1 MGKICLITLHEI
13 VRHLRQRSFVIATL
27 SIPVLSLLLL
37 GGAQLLRNHVN
48 APDPEEMMVTVGIL
62 PDTSELEDG
71 SVGIGYIDHAGI
83 IGEVPAPF
91 PEGQFRAFPDEA
103 SATAAIEEGE
113 IIAYYVLAADYMESG
128 DVTRIAPE
136 VQSITP
142 DSLLFARLI
151 RTNLLAER
159 DPALEERL
167 DYLMDLEMVRLDPQG
182 QPVVRPTPEHLK
194 LRNDG
199 EDADEEETERP
210 SAVVAGELMTDSDAE
225 NVALQQQEEELY
237 RVMVPMGVA
246 MIMYMIIFSSSGLLL
261 NSVIEEKEN
270 RTLEILLTS
279 LLPRELLAGKVL
291 GLGVLGLG
299 QSLIWFG
306 TGGLLLAM
314 RNDTP
319 DFFNF
324 TLPLAIWVL
333 LCIYCLSGYLIY
345 ASLMAGIGAVVSST
359 REASLFTGFLII
371 PFMVPLICYGIITEQ
386 PDSMIALGL
395 SIFPLTAPV
404 TMMMR
409 LLLTH
414 VTWWQITLSLLVMA
428 GSVMVCIWLAARA
441 FRIST
446 LLTGKKLN
454 PMTIWRALQ
463 G

>member
-1 MGKICLITLHEI
+1 
-13 VRHLRQRSFVIATL
+13 
-27 SIPVLSLLLL
+27 
-37 GGAQLLRNHVN
+37 
-48 APDPEEMMVTVGIL
+48 
-62 PDTSELEDG
+62 
-71 SVGIGYIDHAGI
+71 
-83 IGEVPAPF
+83 
-91 PEGQFRAFPDEA
+91 
-103 SATAAIEEGE
+103 
-113 IIAYYVLAADYMESG
+113 
-128 DVTRIAPE
+128 
-136 VQSITP
+136 
-142 DSLLFARLI
+142 
-151 RTNLLAER
+151 
-159 DPALEERL
+159 
-167 DYLMDLEMVRLDPQG
+167 MVRLDPQG
-182 QPVVRPTPEHLK
+182 QPIARPTPEHLK
-194 LRNDG
+194 LRDDG

-210 SAVVAGELMTDSDAE
+210 SAVAAGELMTDSDAE
-225 NVALQQQEEELY
+225 DVALQQQEEELY
-237 RVMVPMGVA
+237 RVMVPIGVA
-246 MIMYMIIFSSSGLLL
+246 MIMYMVIFSSSGLLL

-306 TGGLLLAM
+306 TSGLLLAM

-319 DFFNF
+319 DFFSF
-324 TLPLAIWVL
+324 TLPLAIWLL

-359 REASLFTGFLII
+359 REASLFTGFLIM
-371 PFMVPLICYGIITEQ
+371 PFMVPLIFYGVIIDQ
-386 PDSMIALGL
+386 PDSMLALGL

-409 LLLTH
+409 VILTH